1 MTIKQKHVADTSFFD
16 ILNDY
21 EIESVVEDPMTSLDL
36 LDSILGASVES
47 DTSND
52 SKIIDGPQHI
62 IMGAGEEKLENS
74 VKSITIDTSKE
85 LEKAITHSNLNFS
98 EKDKFLSLAIKRMNM
113 DLREDPESKSYI
125 KLREKTKSMTA
136 TDQAPI
142 NIIKSPSGRD
152 AKVILREFLET
163 IDAHIKRLNSVEDGQ
178 YNTDSYNAT
187 FLKKVDALHKI
198 IVDAHEG
205 NDVDIDEN
213 VTKVDLFIKSFL
225 AKANQR
231 VLSVKQLSRVS
242 AHLQSLVRPKIL
254 CKYNYW
260 TCKLCRKKQIPFE
273 RMKCPVCGRPKS
285 SKTCDADPKPK
296 QMNESVKHF
305 LSIKKNESEDN
316 VDKKQR
322 DYYLFKK
329 NDLDLGLRT
338 SLVEDAH
345 DVLETLKSTHYE
357 TKIY

>member
-21 EIESVVEDPMTSLDL
+21 EIESVIEDPMTSLDL
-36 LDSILGASVES
+36 LDSILGASIES

-52 SKIIDGPQHI
+52 SKIIDGPQHTI
-62 IMGAGEEKLENS
+62 SRGKEKLENS
-74 VKSITIDTSKE
+74 VESFTIDTSKE

-98 EKDKFLSLAIKRMNM
+98 EKDKFLSLAMKRMNM

-125 KLREKTKSMTA
+125 KVGEKKRSIPA
-136 TDQAPI
+136 TDRTTV
-142 NIIKSPSGRD
+142 NIIKSPSKCN
-152 AKVILREFLET
+152 AKMILCQFLET
-163 IDAHIKRLNSVEDGQ
+163 IEAHIKRLNSVEDGQ
-178 YNTDSYNAT
+178 CNADSYNAT
-187 FLKKVDALHKI
+187 FLKKVEALHKI

-231 VLSVKQLSRVS
+231 VLPVKQLSRVS

-260 TCKLCRKKQIPFE
+260 TCKLCGKKQIPFE

-296 QMNESVKHF
+296 QMNESEKHF
-305 LSIKKNESEDN
+305 LSTKKNKADDN

-345 DVLETLKSTHYE
+345 DVLETLKSTQY
-357 TKIY
+357 K